1 MRLVTGGD
9 DSSLP
14 MELLGT
20 DRLPQLF
27 AELRNNADYVL
38 VDTVPVSTVADAS
51 AVAAAADGVILVVDL
66 ERISRR
72 DLLAAKKQLGHARA
86 DVLGIVLNRATVD
99 FHGYGSEDLGDPAA
113 SAEKPRPEEG
123 APRS

>member
-1 MRLVTGGD
+1 
-9 DSSLP
+9 

-51 AVAAAADGVILVVDL
+51 AVAAAADGVILVLDV

-99 FHGYGSEDLGDPAA
+99 YRGYGPEDLDD
-113 SAEKPRPEEG
+113 SSRTSRPDKA
-123 APRS
+123 APRMRD

>member
-1 MRLVTGGD
+1 VRLVTGGD
-9 DSSLP
+9 DSPLP

-66 ERISRR
+66 DRISRR
-72 DLLAAKKQLGHARA
+72 ELLAAKKQLGHARA

-99 FHGYGSEDLGDPAA
+99 FHGYGSDDVGDSAAAERPRSEED
-113 SAEKPRPEEG
+113 